1 MTKVIIVSGGFDP
14 VHIGHVRMFK
24 QAAEMADTNAQVN
37 QGRVIVAL
45 NSDEWLKRKKG
56 KPFMPFEER
65 KEILEAM
72 DCVTEVISFNDDD
85 DTACGAINV
94 VHEKYEYLT
103 TSMFG
108 DDMLCFA
115 NGGDRIVGG
124 VPSAESSLCKELG
137 IKMLWGIGGE
147 KVQSSSDLIRD
158 MDHKEY
164 AYLIEKAENATHV
177 GEENE
182 STADS
187 DN

>member
-14 VHIGHVRMFK
+14 VHIGHIRMFK
-24 QAAEMADTNAQVN
+24 QAAEMADIKAQVN

-85 DTACGAINV
+85 DTACGAITDIV
-94 VHEKYEYLT
+94 ERYSYLT
-103 TSMFG
+103 DSMYN
-108 DDMLCFA
+108 DDMICFA
-115 NGGDRIVGG
+115 NGGDRILGA
-124 VPSAESSLCKELG
+124 VPSDESTLCEKLG
-137 IKMLWGIGGE
+137 VKMIWGIGGE
-147 KVQSSSDLIRD
+147 KVQSSSSLIKN

-164 AYLIEKAENATHV
+164 AYLIEKAENATPV
-177 GEENE
+177 GELDE

-187 DN
+187 ND

>member
-14 VHIGHVRMFK
+14 VHIGHVRMFR
-24 QAAEMADTNAQVN
+24 QAAEIADTKAQVN

-72 DCVTEVISFNDDD
+72 DSVTEVISFDDAD

-94 VHEKYEYLT
+94 VYEKYEYLT

-147 KVQSSSDLIRD
+147 KVQSSSDLIRN

-164 AYLIEKAENATHV
+164 AYLIEKAENATPV
-177 GEENE
+177 GELDE
-182 STADS
+182 STTDS
-187 DN
+187 ND

>member
-1 MTKVIIVSGGFDP
+1 MKVIIVSGGFDP

-24 QAAEMADTNAQVN
+24 QAAELADTKAQVN
-37 QGRVIVAL
+37 QGKLIVAL

-72 DCVTEVISFNDDD
+72 DSVTEVISFDDAD
-85 DTACGAINV
+85 DTACGAIKA
-94 VHEKYEYLT
+94 VHDKYEFLT

-108 DDMLCFA
+108 DDMICFA
-115 NGGDRIVGG
+115 NGGDRIVGA
-124 VPSAESSLCKELG
+124 VPSDESTLCEELG
-137 IKMLWGIGGE
+137 VKMLWGIGGD
-147 KVQSSSDLIRD
+147 KIQSSSELIRN

-164 AYLIEKAENATHV
+164 AYIIDKAENAERI
-177 GEENE
+177 GEPNE